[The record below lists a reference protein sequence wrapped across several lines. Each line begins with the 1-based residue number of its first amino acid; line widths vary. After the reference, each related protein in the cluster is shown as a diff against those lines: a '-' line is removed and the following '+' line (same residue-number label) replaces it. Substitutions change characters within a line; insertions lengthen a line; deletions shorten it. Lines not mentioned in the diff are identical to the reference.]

1 MIISPPNFLL
11 FRTPFVERNKT
22 TNNIP
27 SDNNNNG
34 VTTTTSLATTTIT
47 TPESVTFEQ
56 NHNCNLISQQ
66 NNEITYQNII
76 NHKYDDEFDEELTN
90 ISSNTCQNLIQ
101 LLLDPNPLT
110 RLTISQMLGHNWF
123 TLSS

>member
-90 ISSNTCQNLIQ
+90 ISSNTCQNLI
-101 LLLDPNPLT
+101 
-110 RLTISQMLGHNWF
+110 HNITDAW
-123 TLSS
+123 S